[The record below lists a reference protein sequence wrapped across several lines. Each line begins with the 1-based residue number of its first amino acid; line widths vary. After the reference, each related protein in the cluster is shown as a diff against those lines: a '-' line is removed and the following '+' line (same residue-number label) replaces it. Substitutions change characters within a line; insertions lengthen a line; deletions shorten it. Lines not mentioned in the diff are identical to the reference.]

1 MNSYRKLSL
10 GIGILF
16 VGLFLASVVVHSYG
30 GQGFATVH
38 AGNTQMPTIA
48 VFPFPNNDVS
58 KHMADTSSGYLTGL
72 PDNNPTNDY
81 PGVNYPCSVGTSF

>member
-30 GQGFATVH
+30 GQSFATVH
-38 AGNTQMPTIA
+38 PGNMQMSGVT
-48 VFPFPNNDVS
+48 VSPFPNNDAS
-58 KHMADTSSGYLTGL
+58 KHMAEASSGYLTGL
-72 PDNNPTNDY
+72 PDNNPTNNY
-81 PGVNYPCSVGTSF
+81 PGINYPGSVGISF